1 MPTVGKK
8 RIGWELFPVSC
19 AKHATA
25 ETSAASGIDKEVQ
38 MPAHPSTRFAR
49 ENNFDFLRFFAA
61 TLVLLVHSYPLTG
74 RRPDEPIELLTGYEN
89 GGEFA
94 VAVFFVISGYLI
106 TSSWINSSSAKSF
119 LIKRALRV
127 FPALI
132 LAVLLSAFIIGPL
145 VTDHPLSS
153 YFSSPA
159 TWTYLQNI
167 LLVTRFELPGVFSQN
182 IYPNVVNGSLWT
194 LPLEV
199 MMYLGVLI
207 LGLTGLLQRRLIFLP
222 IAGLAV
228 GHFWLLERLGIESFF
243 INNIFKLGLLYYTG
257 AAIFLYRDA
266 LPWRGWVAAVLV
278 VALTLTF
285 HTAAGPYVYVIALPY
300 LVIYLAYAPIPLI
313 SRFGKYGDFSYG
325 MYIYA
330 FPFQQLTVY
339 LLGHEIGVFWL
350 TAISLA
356 PTLLLAILSWHLI
369 EAPAMKLK
377 QRFSRV
383 PQAGLVIPE
392 PQDPA

>member
-1 MPTVGKK
+1 
-8 RIGWELFPVSC
+8 
-19 AKHATA
+19 
-25 ETSAASGIDKEVQ
+25 
-38 MPAHPSTRFAR
+38 MPAHPGTRFTR

-94 VAVFFVISGYLI
+94 VAIFFVISGYLI

-145 VTDHPLSS
+145 VTDRPLSN
-153 YFSSPA
+153 YFSSPV
-159 TWTYLQNI
+159 TWTYLQNA
-167 LLVTRFELPGVFSQN
+167 LLITRFELPGVFSQN

-199 MMYLGVLI
+199 LMYIGVLI
-207 LGLTGLLQRRLIFLP
+207 MGLVGLLNRRLIFLP

-228 GHFWLLERLGIESFF
+228 GHFWILGMLGIESFF
-243 INNIFKLGLLYYTG
+243 IKNIVKLGLLYYTG

-266 LPWRGWVAAVLV
+266 LPWRGWIAAALV
-278 VALTLTF
+278 VALALTF
-285 HTAAGPYVYVIALPY
+285 HTAAGPYVYVLALPY

-313 SRFGKYGDFSYG
+313 ARFGKYGDFSYG

-377 QRFSRV
+377 KRFSGA
-383 PQAGLVIPE
+383 PQAAVVAPKTLV
-392 PQDPA
+392 

>member
-1 MPTVGKK
+1 
-8 RIGWELFPVSC
+8 
-19 AKHATA
+19 
-25 ETSAASGIDKEVQ
+25 
-38 MPAHPSTRFAR
+38 MPAHPGAVSTR

-74 RRPDEPIELLTGYEN
+74 RRPDEPIERLTGYEN

-106 TSSWINSSSAKSF
+106 TSSWLNSSSAKSY

-132 LAVLLSAFIIGPL
+132 LAVLLSVFVIGPL
-145 VTDHPLSS
+145 VTDRPLSG
-153 YFSSPA
+153 YFASPV
-159 TWTYLQNI
+159 TWTYLQNL

-199 MMYLGVLI
+199 MMYLGVLV
-207 LGLTGLLQRRLIFLP
+207 LGLTGLLKRRLIFLP
-222 IAGLAV
+222 IAGLAL
-228 GHFWLLERLGIESFF
+228 GHFWLLGRLGIESFF
-243 INNIFKLGLLYYTG
+243 INNLFKLGLLYYTG
-257 AAIFLYRDA
+257 AAIFLYREA
-266 LPWRGWVAAVLV
+266 LPWRGWIAAAFVAALV
-278 VALTLTF
+278 LTF
-285 HTAAGPYVYVIALPY
+285 HTAAGPYVYMVALPY

-313 SRFGKYGDFSYG
+313 ARFGKYGDFSYG

-350 TAISLA
+350 TVISLV
-356 PTLLLAILSWHLI
+356 PTLLLAILSWHLV
-369 EAPAMKLK
+369 EAPAMTLK
-377 QRFSRV
+377 QRFARA
-383 PQAGLVIPE
+383 PQLGLAPRKTLG
-392 PQDPA
+392 

>member
-1 MPTVGKK
+1 MLARPG
-8 RIGWELFPVSC
+8 L
-19 AKHATA
+19 
-25 ETSAASGIDKEVQ
+25 TS
-38 MPAHPSTRFAR
+38 AR

-61 TLVLLVHSYPLTG
+61 TLVLFVHSYPLTG

-106 TSSWINSSSAKSF
+106 TSSWLNSSGTKSF

-132 LAVLLSAFIIGPL
+132 MAVLLSTFIIGPL
-145 VTDHPLSS
+145 VTDRSITEYLASPL
-153 YFSSPA
+153 
-159 TWTYLQNI
+159 TWTYLQNV

-182 IYPNVVNGSLWT
+182 IYPDVVNGSLWT

-199 MMYLGVLI
+199 MMYLGVMA
-207 LGLTGLLQRRLIFLP
+207 LGLTQLLRPRLIFLP

-228 GHFWLLERLGIESFF
+228 GYFWLLGRLGIESFF
-243 INNIFKLGLLYYTG
+243 IVNFFKLALLYFTG
-257 AAIFLYRDA
+257 AAIYLYRDA
-266 LPWRGWVAAVLV
+266 LPWRGWIAVLLTA
-278 VALTLTF
+278 ALGLTF
-285 HTAAGPYVYVIALPY
+285 HTQAGPYVYMVALPY

-313 SRFGKYGDFSYG
+313 ARFGKYGDFSYG

-339 LLGHEIGVFWL
+339 LLGPEIGVFGL
-350 TAISLA
+350 TVISLA

-369 EAPAMKLK
+369 ESQAMKLK
-377 QRFSRV
+377 QRFARAAR
-383 PQAGLVIPE
+383 PELAGGKI
-392 PQDPA
+392 AG

>member
-1 MPTVGKK
+1 
-8 RIGWELFPVSC
+8 
-19 AKHATA
+19 
-25 ETSAASGIDKEVQ
+25 
-38 MPAHPSTRFAR
+38 MPAHPGALFTR

-61 TLVLLVHSYPLTG
+61 SLVLLVHSYPLAG

-94 VAVFFVISGYLI
+94 VAIFFVISGYLI
-106 TSSWINSSSAKSF
+106 TSSWIASSSARSF
-119 LIKRALRV
+119 MIKRALRV
-127 FPALI
+127 FPALV
-132 LAVLLSAFIIGPL
+132 LAVLLSAFVIGPL
-145 VTDHPLSS
+145 VTEGSMTSYLSS
-153 YFSSPA
+153 PV

-199 MMYLGVLI
+199 LMYIGVLI
-207 LGLTGLLQRRLIFLP
+207 MGLVGLLNRRLIFLP
-222 IAGLAV
+222 IAGLAL
-228 GHFWLLERLGIESFF
+228 GHFWMLGRLGIESFF
-243 INNIFKLGLLYYTG
+243 INNIFKLGLMYYTG
-257 AAIFLYRDA
+257 AAIFLYRDS
-266 LPWRGWVAAVLV
+266 LPWRGWIAAMLAA
-278 VALTLTF
+278 ALALTF
-285 HTAAGPYVYVIALPY
+285 HTAAGPFVYVIALPY

-350 TAISLA
+350 TVISLV

-377 QRFSRV
+377 QRFSRM
-383 PQAGLVIPE
+383 PQAGLVTPKTLV
-392 PQDPA
+392 

>member
-1 MPTVGKK
+1 MHSKGP
-8 RIGWELFPVSC
+8 L
-19 AKHATA
+19 H
-25 ETSAASGIDKEVQ
+25 
-38 MPAHPSTRFAR
+38 AR

-61 TLVLLVHSYPLTG
+61 SLVLLVHSYPLTG

-94 VAVFFVISGYLI
+94 VAIFFVISGYLI
-106 TSSWINSSSAKSF
+106 TSSWINSSSARSF

-127 FPALI
+127 FPALM
-132 LAVLLSAFIIGPL
+132 LAVLLSAFVIGPL
-145 VTDHPLSS
+145 VTERSMTS
-153 YFSSPA
+153 YFSSPI

-167 LLVTRFELPGVFSQN
+167 LLVTRFELPGVFSHN

-199 MMYLGVLI
+199 LMYLGVLVM
-207 LGLTGLLQRRLIFLP
+207 GLVGLLKPRLILLP
-222 IAGLAV
+222 IAGLAL
-228 GHFWLLERLGIESFF
+228 GYFWLLERLGIESFF
-243 INNIFKLGLLYYTG
+243 ITNVFKLGLLYYTG

-266 LPWRGWVAAVLV
+266 LPWRGWIAALFVAALV
-278 VALTLTF
+278 LTF
-285 HTAAGPYVYVIALPY
+285 HTAVGPYVYVIALPY
-300 LVIYLAYAPIPLI
+300 LVIYLAYAPIPLL

-350 TAISLA
+350 TVISLV

-369 EAPAMKLK
+369 EAPAMKFK
-377 QRFSRV
+377 QRLAR
-383 PQAGLVIPE
+383 APE
-392 PQDPA
+392 PSLVPPKTLV

>member
-1 MPTVGKK
+1 
-8 RIGWELFPVSC
+8 
-19 AKHATA
+19 
-25 ETSAASGIDKEVQ
+25 
-38 MPAHPSTRFAR
+38 MPAHPGTRFVR

-106 TSSWINSSSAKSF
+106 TSSWINSSSARSF

-132 LAVLLSAFIIGPL
+132 LAVLLSALIIGPL
-145 VTDHPLSS
+145 VTDYPLSS
-153 YFSSPA
+153 YFSSSV
-159 TWTYLQNI
+159 TWSYLQNI
-167 LLVTRFELPGVFSQN
+167 LLITRFELPGVFSQN

-199 MMYLGVLI
+199 MMYVGVLI
-207 LGLTGLLQRRLIFLP
+207 MGLTGLLKRRLIFLP

-228 GHFWLLERLGIESFF
+228 GYFWLLERLAIESFF

-266 LPWRGWVAAVLV
+266 LPWRGWIAAVFV
-278 VALTLTF
+278 VALALTF

-339 LLGHEIGVFWL
+339 LLGHQIGVSWL